1 MHDDRTKQTSAKCK
15 WNVFHV
21 ILSYAFMVLKNII
34 YIPITTYFYIYILFL
49 LTAYDIELPPKCK
62 VGPLISDQKHVFWR
76 RFLRKCIYVK
86 PYYIIIILLYISF
99 KTWTLWILVGQ
110 WTTIS
115 TQNGICSRSFLAQ
128 KFIIILK
135 KNTSYRI
142 MNILKTYAWKYSLS
156 KTLVCFNGKLKYCW
170 ISCFC

>member
-34 YIPITTYFYIYILFL
+34 YIPTSTYIHILFL

-86 PYYIIIILLYISF
+86 TYYIIIILLYISF

-135 KNTSYRI
+135 KNTS
-142 MNILKTYAWKYSLS
+142 MEKKHLHLKIA
-156 KTLVCFNGKLKYCW
+156 KTLLKWLYFYHFVPGIKLLW
-170 ISCFC
+170 N

>member
-1 MHDDRTKQTSAKCK
+1 MQVKCVSCHFIICFYGAKK
-15 WNVFHV
+15 YY
-21 ILSYAFMVLKNII
+21 LYTYYYL
-34 YIPITTYFYIYILFL
+34 YFYIYILFL

-86 PYYIIIILLYISF
+86 TYYIIIILLYISF

-115 TQNGICSRSFLAQ
+115 TQAYKINKWHFVVDHSSTNSLLLLSFLE
-128 KFIIILK
+128 KKHGKCFPILK
-135 KNTSYRI
+135 NRE
-142 MNILKTYAWKYSLS
+142 N
-156 KTLVCFNGKLKYCW
+156 N
-170 ISCFC
+170 